1 MWSGK
6 GWDDSLEVRKEVI
19 RLLKLLLKDGR
30 VPNLQHGVSH
40 RHRHRAIT
48 LNQVRLT
55 VLRNINTL
63 IITIFVINNTRCE
76 RISWVVVIFV
86 AIGVTPILLITM
98 VIIVVIDVVIDV
110 IIIIIIIVIGVI
122 GVVVVIFVVS
132 DIVIVVVIQRDRVCR

>member
-1 MWSGK
+1 M
-6 GWDDSLEVRKEVI
+6 EVRKEVI

-110 IIIIIIIVIGVI
+110 IIIIIVIGVI

-132 DIVIVVVIQRDRVCR
+132 DIVIVVVI

>member
-1 MWSGK
+1 
-6 GWDDSLEVRKEVI
+6 LEVRKEVI

-30 VPNLQHGVSH
+30 VPNLQHGV
-40 RHRHRAIT
+40 RPRYRHRAIT

-55 VLRNINTL
+55 VMRNINTL
-63 IITIFVINNTRCE
+63 MITINMIIRTRCE

-98 VIIVVIDVVIDV
+98 VIIVVLDVVIDV
-110 IIIIIIIVIGVI
+110 IIIVVVIGVI

-132 DIVIVVVIQRDRVCR
+132 DIVIVVVI